1 MGYMHKVFL
10 SGSGIYGC
18 SNCGTHLALKDKVTS
33 KLYTGQYGRAYL
45 VDEVSNVRAGEADKR
60 QMTTGVHIVRDIACM
75 ECNRYLGWTYI
86 TAFSAD
92 QKFKEGKFILEKELI
107 CDRSKDWD

>member
-45 VDEVSNVRAGEADKR
+45 VEEVSNVRAGEADKR
-60 QMTTGVHIVRDIACM
+60 TMTTGVHIVKDIMCM
-75 ECNRYLGWTYI
+75 ECNNYVGWTYI

-107 CDRSKDWD
+107 CDRSRDWN